1 MSFLTDKLKKMDTND
16 RSILT
21 NTIAAFLI
29 KGGGLVLSLFTMP
42 AYLRYFHNETVLG
55 LWFTLLSVL
64 TWILNF
70 DFGIGNGLRN
80 HLARTL
86 ATGEYGEAKRY
97 LSASYAALGTICL
110 CIIVCFLGLFQN
122 VNWHRVFH
130 IDAQVV
136 SSGALRLS
144 VAIVFV
150 GIILQFFLGQ
160 ITAVLYA
167 MQKPSVNNLCSLV
180 TKILLVASL
189 YLLPSGA
196 NDTNLITMSVL
207 HVVTM
212 LLPLAVATL
221 AVFSQRTMRSLLP
234 SFRCIK
240 KRYIKDIVS
249 LGGMF
254 FLVQAAYGVIV
265 STDNYLI
272 SWFSDSADVVS
283 YQIYAKFFL
292 LISSLF
298 ILAVSPV
305 WSAVTKAV
313 AEGNKKWIEKLYRRL
328 LLLAGLGTLCE
339 FALLPFLQS
348 AVDLWLGEETIA
360 IQYLYCL
367 PFAVLGSLTMFNS
380 VFSSITNGA
389 GKLRIQAACFGIGA
403 LVKVPLSWLLVRLTG
418 NWTGVI
424 IATGVCVGLYCLVQP
439 LTIRKW
445 LTGLPQGGEHSHVSE
460 LKEEGKKYDK

>member
-1 MSFLTDKLKKMDTND
+1 MSFLKDKLKKMDTND

-42 AYLRYFHNETVLG
+42 AYLLYFHNETVLG

-97 LSASYAALGTICL
+97 LSASYAALGAICL

-122 VNWHRVFH
+122 VDWHRIFH

-136 SSGALRLS
+136 SSEALRLS
-144 VAIVFV
+144 VTIVFV

-180 TKILLVASL
+180 TKMLLVGSL

-196 NDTNLITMSVL
+196 NDSNLITMSVL

-221 AVFSQRTMRSLLP
+221 AVFSRKTMRQLLP
-234 SFRCIK
+234 SFRCVK
-240 KRYIKDIVS
+240 KRYIKDVVS

-254 FLVQAAYGVIV
+254 FLVQAAYGVVV

-283 YQIYAKFFL
+283 YQIYAKFFVL
-292 LISSLF
+292 FSSLF

-313 AEGNKKWIEKLYRRL
+313 AEGNQKWIEKLYRRL
-328 LLLAGLGTLCE
+328 LLLACLGTLCE
-339 FALLPFLQS
+339 FAIIPFLQF
-348 AVDLWLGEETIA
+348 AIDLWLGDETIT
-360 IQYLYCL
+360 IRLLYSL
-367 PFAVLGSLTMFNS
+367 PFAVLGSLTMLNG
-380 VFSSITNGA
+380 VLSSITNGA
-389 GKLRIQAACFGIGA
+389 GKLRVQAVCYGIGA
-403 LVKVPLSWLLVRLTG
+403 VIKIPLSWLLVRLTG
-418 NWTGVI
+418 SWIGVT
-424 IATGVCVGLYCLVQP
+424 IATTACMGLYCLVQP
-439 LTIRKW
+439 MTIRKW
-445 LTGLPQGGEHSHVSE
+445 LAALPQCGEQRSASE
-460 LKEEGKKYDK
+460 TEEEGEKYD

>member
-1 MSFLTDKLKKMDTND
+1 MSLLKDKLKKMDSND

-42 AYLRYFHNETVLG
+42 TYLRYFHNETVLG

-86 ATGEYGEAKRY
+86 ATGEYEEAKRY
-97 LSASYAALGTICL
+97 LSASYAALGAICL

-122 VNWHRVFH
+122 VNWYRIFH
-130 IDAQVV
+130 INAQVV
-136 SSGALRLS
+136 SSDALRLS
-144 VAIVFV
+144 VTIVFV

-180 TKILLVASL
+180 TKILLVGSL

-196 NDTNLITMSVL
+196 NDGNLITMSVL

-221 AVFSQRTMRSLLP
+221 AVFSRKTMRRLLP
-234 SFRCIK
+234 SFRCVR
-240 KRYIKDIVS
+240 KRYIKDVVS

-254 FLVQAAYGVIV
+254 FLVQAAYGVVV

-283 YQIYAKFFL
+283 YQIYAKFFVL
-292 LISSLF
+292 FSSLF
-298 ILAVSPV
+298 ILAMSPV

-328 LLLAGLGTLCE
+328 LLLASLGTLCE
-339 FALLPFLQS
+339 FAIIPFLQF
-348 AVDLWLGEETIA
+348 AIDLWLGEETIT

-367 PFAVLGSLTMFNS
+367 PFAVLGSLTMLNS

-389 GKLRIQAACFGIGA
+389 GKLRVQAVCFGIGA
-403 LVKVPLSWLLVRLTG
+403 LVKIPLSWLLVRLTG
-418 NWTGVI
+418 SWAGVT
-424 IATGVCVGLYCLVQP
+424 IATAACIGLYCLAQP
-439 LTIRKW
+439 VSIRKW
-445 LTGLPQGGEHSHVSE
+445 LAALPQCGEQSSVLE
-460 LKEEGKKYDK
+460 TEEGGRKDA